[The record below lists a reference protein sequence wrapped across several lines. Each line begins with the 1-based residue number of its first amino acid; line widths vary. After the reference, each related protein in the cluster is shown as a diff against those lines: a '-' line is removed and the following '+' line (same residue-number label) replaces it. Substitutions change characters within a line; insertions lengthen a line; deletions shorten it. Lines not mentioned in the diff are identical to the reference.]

1 MEKCG
6 VMIINSS
13 KIYGGTEKWCMLAG
27 SELKRRG
34 YPVFIAHRHPIIGE
48 VATEFGLPG
57 YRLSLKNDADVWS
70 LLRLVFFI
78 KKTNVGVVI
87 STKPR
92 EYWLGTV
99 AARMAG
105 VISYLRLGIVRPLQN
120 KWKNRKIW
128 GNWSRRI
135 IVNST
140 AIQSVLLE
148 SGFVSSQKVTVIY
161 NGVEIPEEL
170 SAFQSHPSNFR
181 FIFIGNLLARKKVD
195 ILLKAYKNFLQE
207 MPAVTSRLWIVGDGP
222 ERKHLENM
230 VQELRIESNVVF
242 WGFRR
247 DVRKILSR
255 AHVFLF
261 LSESEGIPN
270 ALLEALATG
279 VVPIVN
285 QFEGVQEVIEHGV
298 NGLLVDQTNADEIT
312 GAMIE
317 LVRNEELRRT
327 LRERGFEMVKDRFS
341 ITVMGDQL
349 EKVIEEDLHEN

>member
-1 MEKCG
+1 MGKCG

-34 YPVFIAHRHPIIGE
+34 YPVVIVHRYPIIGE
-48 VATEFGLPG
+48 VATEFGLSG
-57 YRLSLKNDADVWS
+57 YRLPLKNDADVWS

-92 EYWLGTV
+92 EYWLGTL
-99 AARMAG
+99 AARMSG

-128 GNWSRRI
+128 GSWSQRI
-135 IVNST
+135 IVNSS
-140 AIQSVLLE
+140 AIKSTLIG
-148 SGFVSSQKVTVIY
+148 SGFVSPHKVAVIY

-170 SAFQSHPSNFR
+170 SAFQSHPSEFR

-195 ILLKAYKNFLQE
+195 ILLRAYKNFLQE
-207 MPAVTSRLWIVGDGP
+207 MPAVVSKLWIVGDGP
-222 ERKHLENM
+222 ERKRLENT
-230 VQELRIESNVVF
+230 VRDLGIEPNVVF
-242 WGFRR
+242 WGFRK
-247 DVRKILSR
+247 DVREILAQ

-285 QFEGVQEVIEHGV
+285 QFEGVREVIEHGV
-298 NGLLVDQTNADEIT
+298 NGLLVDQAEADQIT
-312 GAMIE
+312 GAMVK
-317 LVRNEELRRT
+317 LVRNEELRRI

-341 ITVMGDQL
+341 LAAMGDQL